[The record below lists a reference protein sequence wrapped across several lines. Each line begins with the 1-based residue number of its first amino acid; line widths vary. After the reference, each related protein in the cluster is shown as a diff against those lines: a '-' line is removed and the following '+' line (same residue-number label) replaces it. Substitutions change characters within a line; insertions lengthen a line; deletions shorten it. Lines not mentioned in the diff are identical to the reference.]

1 MGWWSLE
8 EQTEQWFQVEPRGQG
23 ARAEPTG
30 WRGSRWN
37 WEHIGRSRAW
47 DSSSQDRAGG
57 LKGTSG
63 VRAEGMAGFSGA
75 CRRGRLGE
83 EAESVIDRT
92 GGDEEHFVLHGTGD
106 IKDSKLSGIS
116 DNENAQEEDAWVG
129 RLGSTTSIFQSIS
142 QFCSSSSTEISTSMD
157 YLAHSHTWSARTLGS
172 SSRTDVVC

>member
-1 MGWWSLE
+1 MAEADG
-8 EQTEQWFQVEPRGQG
+8 G
-23 ARAEPTG
+23 AE
-30 WRGSRWN
+30 
-37 WEHIGRSRAW
+37 
-47 DSSSQDRAGG
+47 G

-75 CRRGRLGE
+75 CRRGRQGE

-92 GGDEEHFVLHGTGD
+92 GGDEEHFVLHGTCD